1 MNDPE
6 NKDLKPQDDTAE
18 QPNAAQQE
26 SDGTELSDEELGDAA
41 GGFLGVPHTPVSTNG
56 SVNFTQQDPG
66 TLENLF
72 TNYVNDP

>member
-18 QPNAAQQE
+18 QPTAAQQE

-41 GGFLGVPHTPVSTNG
+41 GGLISGPVPSQSNSPMNSPYFSTVSLPLNEM
-56 SVNFTQQDPG
+56 Q
-66 TLENLF
+66 
-72 TNYVNDP
+72 

>member
-18 QPNAAQQE
+18 QPTAAQEE

-41 GGFLGVPHTPVSTNG
+41 GGAMAAEE
-56 SVNFTQQDPG
+56 SVTVNRTDCPG
-66 TLENLF
+66 ETSSVKFNL
-72 TNYVNDP
+72 

>member
-41 GGFLGVPHTPVSTNG
+41 GGAPPSFGVW
-56 SVNFTQQDPG
+56 G
-66 TLENLF
+66 TLDDNPNL
-72 TNYVNDP
+72 